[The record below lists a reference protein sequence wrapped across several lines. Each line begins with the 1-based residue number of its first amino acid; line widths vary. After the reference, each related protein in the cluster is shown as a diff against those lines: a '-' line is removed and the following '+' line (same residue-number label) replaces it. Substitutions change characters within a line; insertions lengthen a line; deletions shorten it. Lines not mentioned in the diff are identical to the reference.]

1 MQNLVV
7 ITVPVCFPQQLEKEV
22 QAQSTY
28 VALWVGREKF
38 FCSICRLEIWLPKSK
53 FPSACGPHVA

>member
-1 MQNLVV
+1 MRNLVV

-22 QAQSTY
+22 QAQGTY

-38 FCSICRLEIWLPKSK
+38 FCICRLEIQLPKSK
-53 FPSACGPHVA
+53 FLSAWGPHVE